1 MAKTIFNCL
10 VIFTISIQL
19 FSCQKTADEYYN
31 SAITLSKEHKV
42 ESSINAIALF
52 DNTIE
57 VNPNFAMAY
66 LDRGRTQFEIQ
77 NIRNVVGKTINE
89 GAKNLYNFDH
99 KFKGIEQDSLFKKSI
114 LDYDK
119 ALELDST
126 LIKDVTVAKGHVFLV
141 SKNFTSA
148 VCLFLNAIEID
159 SSDKS
164 LVYPIVTC
172 MLSLAD
178 TTGAKLFLDSI
189 VSYNNQDSEI
199 YYLRAINRLVDFKDL
214 MGGCEDLMKAEE
226 LYDSSKIYNHNNLKE
241 DIEKLKKINCSI

>member
-1 MAKTIFNCL
+1 MEKTIFNCL
-10 VIFTISIQL
+10 VIFTISILL

-31 SAITLSKEHKV
+31 SAITLSKEHKL
-42 ESSINAIALF
+42 ESSISAIALF
-52 DNTIE
+52 DNAIE

-66 LDRGRTQFEIQ
+66 LDRGRTRFEIQ
-77 NIRNVVGKTINE
+77 NIRNMGGTINE
-89 GAKNLYNFDH
+89 VVKNPYDFDQR
-99 KFKGIEQDSLFKKSI
+99 FKGIEQDSLFEKSI

-126 LIKDVTVAKGHVFLV
+126 LIKEVTVAKGYVFLV
-141 SKNFTSA
+141 SHDLTTAVSTFKNA
-148 VCLFLNAIEID
+148 LEID
-159 SSDKS
+159 SSDIS
-164 LVYPIVTC
+164 LVYPIVTS

-178 TTGAKLFLDSI
+178 TTGAKLFLDNI
-189 VSYNNQDSEI
+189 VNSNNQDSEI

-241 DIEKLKKINCSI
+241 EIEKLKKINCSI